1 LNEGSRRKAFEQTNN
16 DFKRRQ
22 TMASTTQQNTKKRV
36 EIDFMFL
43 DLEVCTRCRDTDSN
57 LEAALETVGSILQS
71 AGVEVLVRKKLVDS
85 EQKAMELGFVS
96 SPTIRVNGR
105 DIALEFRESSCASCG
120 EACAC
125 EGNIDCRV
133 WIHQGHEYTAAPAPM
148 IVNAILAA
156 VYGTM
161 EAAPASVQIA
171 PVPENLK
178 RFFAAK
184 SAKAQSAC
192 CSTEEQE
199 TCCAPSEKSS
209 CCAPIPVGAQPAS
222 CGCQ

>member
-1 LNEGSRRKAFEQTNN
+1 MT
-16 DFKRRQ
+16 
-22 TMASTTQQNTKKRV
+22 STTQQNTKKRV

-43 DLEVCTRCRDTDSN
+43 DLEVCTRCRNTDSN
-57 LEAALETVGSILQS
+57 LEAALDMVRSVLQS
-71 AGVEVLVRKKLVDS
+71 AGVEALVRKTLVDS

-133 WIHQGHEYTAAPAPM
+133 WVYQDQEYTAAPAPM
-148 IVNAILAA
+148 IVDAILAA
-156 VYGTM
+156 VYGAK
-161 EAAPASVQIA
+161 EAEPASTQVA

-184 SAKAQSAC
+184 AAKAQSAC
-192 CSTEEQE
+192 CGAEEQE
-199 TCCAPSEKSS
+199 TCCAPTEKSS
-209 CCAPIPVGAQPAS
+209 CCAPAASVAQPAA

>member
-1 LNEGSRRKAFEQTNN
+1 
-16 DFKRRQ
+16 
-22 TMASTTQQNTKKRV
+22 MASTIQQNINKRV

-43 DLEVCTRCRDTDSN
+43 DLEVCTRCRNTDSN
-57 LEAALETVGSILQS
+57 LEAALDTVSSILES
-71 AGVEVLVRKKLVDS
+71 AGVEVLVRKNLVDS

-133 WIHQGHEYTAAPAPM
+133 WVYQGEEYTAAPVPM
-148 IVNAILAA
+148 IVDAILAA
-156 VYGTM
+156 VYGTI
-161 EAAPASVQIA
+161 EAVLTSGQAA

-178 RFFAAK
+178 KFFAAK
-184 SAKAQSAC
+184 AAKAQSAC
-192 CSTEEQE
+192 CGVEEQE
-199 TCCAPSEKSS
+199 TCCAPPEKSS
-209 CCAPIPVGAQPAS
+209 CCAPVAAGAQPAS